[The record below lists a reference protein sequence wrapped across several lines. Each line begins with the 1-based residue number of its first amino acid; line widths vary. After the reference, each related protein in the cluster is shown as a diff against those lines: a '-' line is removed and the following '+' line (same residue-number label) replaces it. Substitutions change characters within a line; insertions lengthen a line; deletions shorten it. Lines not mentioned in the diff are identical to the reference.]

1 MLARTCR
8 SQEEHLRAGGADGA
22 SHGRSL
28 VATEIVEDHNFAGV
42 SEVRSAARHGLETH
56 RPLIWPLITQER
68 LIRRGAASPGN
79 REECLDI
86 GLITLRSASQRE
98 VSISRSPRRARLWV
112 RVTLVS
118 SMKTMREG

>member
-68 LIRRGAASPGN
+68 LIRRGAASPG
-79 REECLDI
+79 
-86 GLITLRSASQRE
+86 TLRSASQRE